1 MTIIRRYCCLRF
13 RLNRNVNQQVSF
25 LTNRHEFI
33 REKNKLV
40 FCLSTISILMLF
52 LASCVSQSS
61 RLAATETINDEER
74 AQHALMDFL
83 GNLHDGKYA
92 EAARYYGGS
101 YETMLDHN
109 PDINPNDHAALLRNA
124 CTINGMQCLQAKIIG
139 LEDKVPGEK
148 YVFIIEFLKEDGTP
162 FMLEQCCGGEESS
175 FSPQSM
181 FHFSVM
187 EVDQNKFVVMDIPP
201 YIP

>member
-1 MTIIRRYCCLRF
+1 
-13 RLNRNVNQQVSF
+13 LNRAVNQRISF

-33 REKNKLV
+33 REKNKLAL
-40 FCLSTISILMLF
+40 CLSTISILLLF
-52 LASCVSQSS
+52 LASCVPQSS
-61 RLAATETINDEER
+61 RLAATGKINDEER
-74 AQHALMDFL
+74 AQQALMDFL
-83 GNLHDGKYA
+83 GNLHNGKYA

-101 YETMLDHN
+101 YETMIDHN
-109 PDINPNDHAALLRNA
+109 PDIDPNDHAALMRNA

-148 YVFIIEFLKEDGTP
+148 YVFMIEFLKEDGTP
-162 FMLEQCCGGEESS
+162 FMLGPCCGGEESN
-175 FSPQSM
+175 FPPQSV

-187 EVDQNKFVVMDIPP
+187 EVDQNKSVVMDMPP